1 MKNYINIF
9 KIISLIVLSFNAD
22 ISHEYTSA
30 CYTRTNGGPAVR
42 RRMTMS
48 ELGNWL
54 WTAASASVCPVGDLS
69 VFAAPYCCH
78 ILQLFHQP
86 LLLHLIILLSEQ
98 RRQKWPVFSFM
109 EIVDCMLS
117 GVRDRQ
123 RVISRVKQWSECK
136 KKQDCGGFPHSKEL
150 IYTECLSNSNIQAQ
164 RAFHLKSNGV
174 TAWNDENW
182 GNFKILTANPFTS
195 CFPITVSTSLC
206 LDPVK
211 EHFQV
216 GASCEIV
223 LFFLVTSSFL
233 GFFITIPSTQETSS
247 YNDYFELR

>member
-22 ISHEYTSA
+22 TSHEYTSA
-30 CYTRTNGGPAVR
+30 SYTRTNRGPAVR

-69 VFAAPYCCH
+69 VFAPPYCCH
-78 ILQLFHQP
+78 ILQLFYQP

-117 GVRDRQ
+117 GVGDRK
-123 RVISRVKQWSECK
+123 RVISRVKSGVSAKEK
-136 KKQDCGGFPHSKEL
+136 KTKKQDCGRFPHSKEL
-150 IYTECLSNSNIQAQ
+150 LYTECLSNSNIQA
-164 RAFHLKSNGV
+164 
-174 TAWNDENW
+174 
-182 GNFKILTANPFTS
+182 
-195 CFPITVSTSLC
+195 
-206 LDPVK
+206 
-211 EHFQV
+211 
-216 GASCEIV
+216 
-223 LFFLVTSSFL
+223 
-233 GFFITIPSTQETSS
+233 
-247 YNDYFELR
+247 